1 MTILR
6 PALLL
11 AASACV
17 ALAQQRAPVEPKSLP
32 APDQEVTPVNPTV
45 EKLDSARY
53 RIGRILLDQNKREIR
68 VPAKVN
74 MQEGLLE
81 FLLVHENGK
90 IHESLLRTDISP
102 THLNLAFTLLRYPPS
117 RELYALPNDH
127 GGESNDY
134 PVVPVEVKTGARLR
148 IEVEWQDGKSL
159 RRLPVNEWI
168 QHIVKTTSMPAG
180 PWVYGGSEFQDGKY
194 APELSGDLIA
204 IFLSASAIINY
215 PGQDNRDDTVWV
227 PYPKRVPPE
236 GTAVTL
242 ILSPFSN
249 DQPLQ
254 KP

>member
-1 MTILR
+1 MIPLR
-6 PALLL
+6 FAISL
-11 AASACV
+11 ATSACA
-17 ALAQQRAPVEPKSLP
+17 ALAQERTPVEPTSLP
-32 APDQEVTPVNPTV
+32 APDQEVAPVTPTV
-45 EKLDSARY
+45 EKLGDNRY
-53 RIGRILLDQNKREIR
+53 RIGKILLDQNTREIR

-90 IHESLLRTDISP
+90 IHESLLLTDISP

-117 RELYALPNDH
+117 RELYALPNDQ

-134 PVVPVEVKTGARLR
+134 PEVPVEVKTGARLR

-168 QHIVKTTSMPAG
+168 QHVVKTSAMPAG
-180 PWVYGGSEFQDGKY
+180 PWVYGGSDFHDGKY

-204 IFLSASAIINY
+204 IFLSAAAIVNY
-215 PGQDNRDDTVWV
+215 PGADNRDDSVWA
-227 PYPKRVPPE
+227 PYPKRVPAE

-242 ILSPFSN
+242 ILSPFST

>member
-1 MTILR
+1 MTLLR
-6 PALLL
+6 TATLL
-11 AASACV
+11 AAGACA
-17 ALAQQRAPVEPKSLP
+17 ALAQERAPVEPKSLP
-32 APDQEVTPVNPTV
+32 APDQEVAPVTPTV
-45 EKLDSARY
+45 EKLGDNRY
-53 RIGRILLDQNKREIR
+53 RIGKILLDQAKREIR
-68 VPAKVN
+68 VPTKVN

-90 IHESLLRTDISP
+90 IHESLLLTDISP

-134 PVVPVEVKTGARLR
+134 PEVPVEVKTGARIR
-148 IEVEWQDGKSL
+148 IEVEWQDGKAL

-168 QHIVKTTSMPAG
+168 QHVVKTTSMPAG
-180 PWVYGGSEFQDGKY
+180 PWVYGGSEFHDGKY

-204 IFLSASAIINY
+204 IFVSAAAIINY
-215 PGQDNRDDTVWV
+215 PGDDNRDDTVWAS
-227 PYPKRVPPE
+227 YPKRVPAE

-242 ILSPFSN
+242 IVSPFST